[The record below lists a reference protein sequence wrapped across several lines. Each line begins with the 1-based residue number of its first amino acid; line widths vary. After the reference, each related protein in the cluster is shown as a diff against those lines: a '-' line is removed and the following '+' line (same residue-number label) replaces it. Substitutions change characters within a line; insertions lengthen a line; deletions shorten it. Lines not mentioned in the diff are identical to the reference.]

1 MYGFIVL
8 IVLVVM
14 FLAAAIRILNE
25 YERGVIFRLGRVIT
39 TKGPGLIILI
49 PVVDKMVKIDMRTI
63 TMDVPPQDVITR
75 DNVSIKVNAVV
86 YFRVID
92 ATAAVINVENYLY
105 ATSQLA
111 QTTLRSVCGQVEL
124 DEILSEREKINLQL
138 QEILETLSRGES
150 VKTGK
155 GETLRIG
162 VTNLP
167 SLPKDIT
174 DRNRTSPFAFTGN
187 KFEFRMVGSS
197 ASIAS
202 PAMVL
207 NTAVADILDRFASAL
222 EKAEDLNRAV
232 HELIVSAYTE
242 HRRIIFNGNGYSREW
257 VREAEKR
264 GLPNIPSTVE
274 AIPEYTKD
282 YAVALFGRHGILS
295 RQELES
301 RASIYLEKYAKQIT
315 IEARVMVSMAEREIL
330 PSVMA
335 YGTRL
340 GDFVLKAREAAPD
353 VDVKP
358 FEEKLAGLVQGM
370 TALQNSVNA
379 LAKAL
384 ENTRS
389 EGENHILETARW
401 FRERVVPL
409 MEELRRQADLLE
421 TMVPKELW
429 PFPTYEEL
437 LFRL

>member
-1 MYGFIVL
+1 
-8 IVLVVM
+8 
-14 FLAAAIRILNE
+14 
-25 YERGVIFRLGRVIT
+25 
-39 TKGPGLIILI
+39 
-49 PVVDKMVKIDMRTI
+49 
-63 TMDVPPQDVITR
+63 
-75 DNVSIKVNAVV
+75 
-86 YFRVID
+86 
-92 ATAAVINVENYLY
+92 
-105 ATSQLA
+105 
-111 QTTLRSVCGQVEL
+111 
-124 DEILSEREKINLQL
+124 
-138 QEILETLSRGES
+138 
-150 VKTGK
+150 
-155 GETLRIG
+155 
-162 VTNLP
+162 
-167 SLPKDIT
+167 
-174 DRNRTSPFAFTGN
+174 
-187 KFEFRMVGSS
+187 MVGSS

-370 TALQNSVNA
+370 TALQTSVNA